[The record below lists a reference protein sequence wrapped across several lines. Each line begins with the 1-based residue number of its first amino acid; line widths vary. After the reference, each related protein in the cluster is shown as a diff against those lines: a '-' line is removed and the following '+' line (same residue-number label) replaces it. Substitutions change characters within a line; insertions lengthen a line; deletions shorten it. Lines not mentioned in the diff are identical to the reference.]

1 MNYNKYKWFIS
12 IFIVKLIALIGIINY
27 GFYQMDKEDR
37 YGDFYYLLDE
47 VQDGDILVYSTYDN
61 KNEFKNFGVVNRSF
75 FNIKIYDYQNTI
87 PKTAYDWY
95 DDHSIYRVKLYRPKK
110 LNSSYFHLNEIQ
122 DSDQFDLIH
131 QTY

>member
-1 MNYNKYKWFIS
+1 MNYNRYKSFLSFLIVILIVSVGYIS
-12 IFIVKLIALIGIINY
+12 FGL
-27 GFYQMDKEDR
+27 YQMDKEDR

-75 FNIKIYDYQNTI
+75 CNIKLYDYQNTI
-87 PKTAYDWY
+87 PKSAYDWY
-95 DDHSIYRVKLYRPKK
+95 DYHSIYRVKLYRPKK
-110 LNSSYFHLNEIQ
+110 LNTSLLNIKEIQ
-122 DSDQFDLIH
+122 HSDQFELIN

>member
-1 MNYNKYKWFIS
+1 MNYNRYKWFLSFLIVILIVSVGYIS
-12 IFIVKLIALIGIINY
+12 FGL
-27 GFYQMDKEDR
+27 YQMDKEDR

-75 FNIKIYDYQNTI
+75 CNIKLYDYQNTI
-87 PKTAYDWY
+87 PKSAYDWY
-95 DDHSIYRVKLYRPKK
+95 DDYSIYRVKLYRTKM
-110 LNSSYFHLNEIQ
+110 LNPSTLNIKEIQ
-122 DSDQFDLIH
+122 NSDQFELIK